1 MLITQKNYATDYS
14 KLVQEEQ
21 FKKTSKVT
29 GNLMKNE
36 SGNKMSGK
44 PKHLKCV
51 LCENYIQSDKK
62 AQQIIDELRFT

>member
-1 MLITQKNYATDYS
+1 
-14 KLVQEEQ
+14 
-21 FKKTSKVT
+21 
-29 GNLMKNE
+29 MKNE
-36 SGNKMSGK
+36 SGNKISGK